1 MKKLFLLLSLMAT
14 ISISAQTYKHSFG
27 ILAGSYN
34 GFSYKTLANKNFAI
48 QADLGVGFL
57 SAPGSYF
64 IGPGFIQ
71 ASEDSWNFYA
81 NPNLSYQKT
90 IYTADWGN
98 MNAFMGGGVSLG
110 IHQSLRGSGFA
121 GKTGANI
128 LMGVE
133 FGSNNIP
140 LNFGFDF
147 RPGYGMTFFH
157 GIVIG
162 HFFDWALAASIR
174 YRF

>member
-14 ISISAQTYKHSFG
+14 ISISAQTNKHSFG
-27 ILAGSYN
+27 ILIGSYN
-34 GFSYKTLANKNFAI
+34 GLSYKTLVSENFAI

-81 NPNLSYQKT
+81 NPNFSYQKT

-98 MNAFMGGGVSLG
+98 MNAFIGGGVSLG
-110 IHQSLRGSGFA
+110 IHQSLKGSGFA
-121 GKTGANI
+121 GKTGANV

-133 FGSNNIP
+133 FASNSVP
-140 LNFGFDF
+140 LDFGLDF
-147 RPGYGMTFFH
+147 RPGYGMTFFYD
-157 GIVIG
+157 IIIG

>member
-14 ISISAQTYKHSFG
+14 ISISAQSYKHSFG
-27 ILAGSYN
+27 IVVGSYN
-34 GFSYKTLANKNFAI
+34 GLSYKTLVSENFAI

-57 SAPGSYF
+57 TAPGSYL
-64 IGPGFIQ
+64 IGRGFIQ

-81 NPNLSYQKT
+81 NPNFSYQKT
-90 IYTADWGN
+90 IYSADWGN
-98 MNAFMGGGVSLG
+98 MNAFAGGGVSLG

-121 GKTGANI
+121 GKFGTNAI
-128 LMGVE
+128 LGVE
-133 FGSNNIP
+133 FE
-140 LNFGFDF
+140 LNEAPFCFGLDF

-157 GIVIG
+157 EIVIG
-162 HFFDWALAASIR
+162 HFFDWALAGSIR